1 MDEKDIKI
9 ETLQKEISELKEYRK
24 NIDQRLVKLER
35 KSDVSS
41 EQIKMIFNILNEI
54 KDSIGDIANKLDRIE
69 QEPSQ
74 EVKKYKTAAITSIIT
89 GIIGVIL
96 GLIFKK

>member
-9 ETLQKEISELKEYRK
+9 ENLQKEIIELKESK
-24 NIDQRLVKLER
+24 KDIEQRLGKLE
-35 KSDVSS
+35 KTSAVSS
-41 EQIKMIFNILNEI
+41 EQIKMIFNILSEI
-54 KDSIGDIANKLDRIE
+54 KDSIGDISKKLDKIE

-74 EVKKYKTAAITSIIT
+74 EAKKYKTAAITSIIT

>member
-24 NIDQRLVKLER
+24 NIDQRLIKLER

>member
-24 NIDQRLVKLER
+24 NIDQRLIKLER

-74 EVKKYKTAAITSIIT
+74 EAKKYKTAAITSIIT

>member
-9 ETLQKEISELKEYRK
+9 ENLQKEITELKECK
-24 NIDQRLVKLER
+24 KEFEQRLVKLER
-35 KSDVSS
+35 SSAVSS

-69 QEPSQ
+69 QEPRQ
-74 EVKKYKTAAITSIIT
+74 EAKKYKTAALTSVIT